1 MTEVPGRGWS
11 SASGAAETA
20 DVLLLR
26 HGATRLTPQKRFS
39 GVGSGSLALSADGHD
54 QAQRAA
60 QVDLGARG
68 TVWSRSSARRC
79 AAARRRPR
87 SSLPSSD
94 LPVRVEPDLREMDF
108 GKWEG
113 LTYAEVE
120 NAHPNDLA
128 EWKQSAA
135 VAPTGSSETFT
146 EVFDRMATFAER
158 LATRYAGES
167 VLAVTHVTPIKALVA
182 QALDAPASALFR
194 MELSSASYSRIAY
207 TGSEASVRLFNATSH
222 LS

>member
-1 MTEVPGRGWS
+1 VTEIPGRGWS
-11 SASGAAETA
+11 AASGAAETA

-26 HGATRLTPQKRFS
+26 HGATQLTPQKRFS
-39 GVGSGSLALSADGHD
+39 GVGSGSLGLSADGQD

-60 QVDLGARG
+60 
-68 TVWSRSSARRC
+68 RSTLLHGVGLVEIICSPLRRC
-79 AAARRRPR
+79 TETAEILAAEVGL
-87 SSLPSSD
+87 S
-94 LPVRVEPDLREMDF
+94 VRVESDLREMDF
-108 GKWEG
+108 GEWEG

-120 NAHPNDLA
+120 QLHPNDLA

-135 VAPTGSSETFT
+135 AAPTGSSETFT
-146 EVFDRMATFAER
+146 EVFDRMRTVAER
-158 LATRYAGES
+158 FATRYAGES

-182 QALDAPASALFR
+182 QALSAPTSALFR
-194 MELSSASYSRIAY
+194 MELASASYSRIAY

>member
-26 HGATRLTPQKRFS
+26 HGATPLTPQKRFS
-39 GVGSGSLALSADGHD
+39 GVGSGNLELSASGRD

-60 QVDLGARG
+60 KSTLMRGARL
-68 TVWSRSSARRC
+68 VEILCSPLRRC
-79 AAARRRPR
+79 TETAEILAAE
-87 SSLPSSD
+87 LE
-94 LPVRVEPDLREMDF
+94 LQVRVETDLREMDF
-108 GKWEG
+108 GEWEG

-120 NAHPNDLA
+120 QLHPNDLA
-128 EWKQSAA
+128 EWRRSAA
-135 VAPTGSSETFT
+135 VAPTGSSETFSG
-146 EVFDRMATFAER
+146 VLDRMGTLAEH

-167 VLAVTHVTPIKALVA
+167 VLAVTHVTPIKALVV
-182 QALDAPASALFR
+182 QALDAPPSALFR
-194 MELSSASYSRIAY
+194 MELSSASFSRIAY

>member
-1 MTEVPGRGWS
+1 MTEAPGRGWS

-26 HGATRLTPQKRFS
+26 HGATPLTPQKRFS
-39 GVGSGSLALSADGHD
+39 GVGSGSLGLSADGHD

-60 QVDLGARG
+60 KSTLVRGAG
-68 TVWSRSSARRC
+68 LVEIISSPLRRC
-79 AAARRRPR
+79 TETAEILAAE
-87 SSLPSSD
+87 LG

-120 NAHPNDLA
+120 QLHPNDLA

-146 EVFDRMATFAER
+146 EVFDRMSTFAER

>member
-11 SASGAAETA
+11 SASGAPETA

-26 HGATRLTPQKRFS
+26 HGATRLTPQKKFS
-39 GVGSGSLALSADGHD
+39 GVGGSNLELSASGRE

-60 QVDLGARG
+60 RSTLLRGARL
-68 TVWSRSSARRC
+68 VEIVCSPLRRC
-79 AAARRRPR
+79 RETAEILAAELGLR
-87 SSLPSSD
+87 
-94 LPVRVEPDLREMDF
+94 VRVEADLREMDF

-120 NAHPNDLA
+120 QRYPHDLA
-128 EWKQSAA
+128 EWKRSAV
-135 VAPTGSSETFT
+135 VAPTGSSETLT
-146 EVFDRMATFAER
+146 GVLDRMGTVAER

-167 VLAVTHVTPIKALVA
+167 VLALTHVTPLKALVV
-182 QALDAPASALFR
+182 QALGAPPSALFR
-194 MELSSASYSRIAY
+194 MELSPASFSRIAY

>member
-1 MTEVPGRGWS
+1 MTEIPGRGWS

-26 HGATRLTPQKRFS
+26 HGATPLTPQKRFS
-39 GVGSGSLALSADGHD
+39 GVGSSSLGLSADGHD

-60 QVDLGARG
+60 KSTLVRGAG
-68 TVWSRSSARRC
+68 LVEIICSPLRRC
-79 AAARRRPR
+79 TETAEILAAE
-87 SSLPSSD
+87 LGMH
-94 LPVRVEPDLREMDF
+94 VRVEPDLREMDF

-120 NAHPNDLA
+120 KRHPNDLA
-128 EWKQSAA
+128 AWKQSAA
-135 VAPTGSSETFT
+135 VAPTGSSETFS
-146 EVFDRMATFAER
+146 EVFDRMATLAER

-182 QALDAPASALFR
+182 QALNAPASALFR

-207 TGSEASVRLFNATSH
+207 TGSEASVRLFNSTSH